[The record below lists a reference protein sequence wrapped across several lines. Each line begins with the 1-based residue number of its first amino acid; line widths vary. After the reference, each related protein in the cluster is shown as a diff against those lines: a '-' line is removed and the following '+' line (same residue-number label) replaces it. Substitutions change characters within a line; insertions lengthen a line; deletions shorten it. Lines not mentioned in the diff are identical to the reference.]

1 MRYLGEIWAKG
12 PNFYLPFP
20 FPPRHWQ
27 NLIFSAQKSLAR
39 YLTLRNLRF
48 VPCPKFRALI
58 TAGLGLVLKN
68 QLNSSLKIRSGFVN
82 SSPFRQPSSGAFL
95 CQGISR
101 RYFVMGNNQ
110 LIMDNFSS
118 AKVSSS
124 ICCVLVSEQ
133 DIPIFFLLSPRRWR
147 EGIGDSASQ
156 GMGKA
161 VIPEKNKNLKKK
173 RGARLFL

>member
-1 MRYLGEIWAKG
+1 
-12 PNFYLPFP
+12 
-20 FPPRHWQ
+20 
-27 NLIFSAQKSLAR
+27 
-39 YLTLRNLRF
+39 
-48 VPCPKFRALI
+48 
-58 TAGLGLVLKN
+58 
-68 QLNSSLKIRSGFVN
+68 
-82 SSPFRQPSSGAFL
+82 
-95 CQGISR
+95 
-101 RYFVMGNNQ
+101 MGNNQ

-173 RGARLFL
+173 KRGKIVPLIQVLLSRELENKIMHFPSLEKSKGGLEKGWNNLG